1 MEVVTHFKMKYQ
13 IKDVTPKEA
22 RCIVGGCSA
31 IYELT
36 PEEARCII
44 DLCPGIY
51 DSKDKGKY
59 WIIGK
64 LVPQT
69 SINEAGLEIK
79 VGEGEALIEVPKEL
93 IDKIKR

>member
-1 MEVVTHFKMKYQ
+1 MQNQKYQ

-22 RCIVGGCSA
+22 RCLAGACPS

-36 PEEARCII
+36 PEEARCIVGG
-44 DLCPGIY
+44 CPSIY
-51 DSKDKGKY
+51 SAQDADKSKY

-69 SINEAGLEIK
+69 SIKEAGLEIK
-79 VGEGEALIEVPKEL
+79 VREGEALIEVPKEL
-93 IDKIKR
+93 IDKMKR